1 VLLKGIFWTN
11 NKKHGFIRGTIGG
24 YIQYPSI
31 VLFLIFEILFL
42 KILTKT
48 LFILSKGVMVLD
60 KNDYV
65 DYGRINLADYSWFDR
80 MNCHFCAYANGITH
94 MVSASL
100 DLIGEC
106 DINALDESEKKQ
118 AERLL
123 VKAFF
128 WAKPV
133 GLLTLYTFVAA
144 LSKLLGYTKADL
156 HAIKDDLKKRNYG
169 KNLKSENF
177 KSIYQNAFKLR
188 IFFKSTEHT
197 LSQIESNWCPLTY
210 ANKKF
215 LMAHQEKF
223 VSSGYKD
230 VSDFISGPKI

>member
-1 VLLKGIFWTN
+1 MLLKGIFWTN

-42 KILTKT
+42 KILTKA
-48 LFILSKGVMVLD
+48 LFILNNGVEVLD
-60 KNDYV
+60 RKDFV
-65 DYGRINLADYSWFDR
+65 DYGRINLSDYSWFDR
-80 MNCHFCAYANGITH
+80 MNCHFCAYANGVTH

-100 DLIGEC
+100 DLIGKC
-106 DINALDESEKKQ
+106 DINTLNETQKKQ

-123 VKAFF
+123 AKAFF

-156 HAIKDDLKKRNYG
+156 NAIKDDLKRINYG
-169 KNLKSENF
+169 QNLRSEGF

-210 ANKKF
+210 ANKEF
-215 LMAHQEKF
+215 LLKHQEKF
-223 VSSGYKD
+223 ISSGYGE
-230 VSDFISGPKI
+230 VSDFILGPKI